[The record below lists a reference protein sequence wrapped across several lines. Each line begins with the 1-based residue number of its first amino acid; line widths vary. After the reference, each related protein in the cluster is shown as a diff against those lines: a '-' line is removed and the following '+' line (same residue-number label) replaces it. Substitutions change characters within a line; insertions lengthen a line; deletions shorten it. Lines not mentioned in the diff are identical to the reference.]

1 MLYSSNSSMK
11 NYDLRSIWICKDC
24 RSTFS
29 FRSDVEEH
37 VEKLGHNNINEY
49 DMMSGKLLSDKE

>member
-1 MLYSSNSSMK
+1 MK
-11 NYDLRSIWICKDC
+11 NYDLRSIWICKEC

-37 VEKLGHNNINEY
+37 VEKMGHNNINY
-49 DMMSGKLLSDKE
+49 DMKSGKLLSED

>member
-1 MLYSSNSSMK
+1 MK
-11 NYDLRSIWICKDC
+11 YYDLRSIWICKEC

-37 VEKLGHNNINEY
+37 VEKLGHSNINEY
-49 DMMSGKLLSDKE
+49 DMISGKLLGRD

>member
-1 MLYSSNSSMK
+1 MFYNPILLMK
-11 NYDLRSIWICKDC
+11 NYDLRSIWICKEC

-37 VEKLGHNNINEY
+37 IEKLGHENINEY
-49 DMMSGKLLSDKE
+49 DMISGKLLDEE

>member
-1 MLYSSNSSMK
+1 MK

-37 VEKLGHNNINEY
+37 VEKLGHNDINEY
-49 DMMSGKLLSDKE
+49 DMMSGKLLSDEE

>member
-1 MLYSSNSSMK
+1 MK

-37 VEKLGHNNINEY
+37 AKLGHNNINEY

>member
-1 MLYSSNSSMK
+1 MEYISNWTMK
-11 NYDLRSIWICKDC
+11 NYDLRSIWICKEC

-37 VEKLGHNNINEY
+37 VDKLGHSKINEY
-49 DMMSGKLLSDKE
+49 DMMSGKLLSEE